1 MIRRIFKK
9 DQSTRRLYNKSE
21 RTSSDNATRASINGP
36 YLKVHIR
43 IRPTNGWAVLS
54 PRTLWSCRELLYFLT
69 WRDLKVRYAQTALG
83 ALWAVLQP
91 LSMMLLFTLLFSR
104 LSGLANTETPYP
116 LFAYAGLLPW
126 TFFSNAISHGGHSLV
141 GSAHIITKVYFPRVL
156 IPIAAVLS
164 GLVDLLLG
172 LAVLVPLMLFYQ
184 AAPTW
189 QLLGLPVAI
198 GFITVAA
205 SAIGIWIAA
214 VNVKYRDVRF
224 ALPFIVQLW
233 LFASPVFYSTDRLP
247 EKWRWVMAVN
257 PVAAPIEVFRASLL
271 GLPMNHRFLWI
282 SGGAT
287 IVLLAISAV
296 TFRRIERSFADIV

>member
-1 MIRRIFKK
+1 MIRRIFTK
-9 DQSTRRLYNKSE
+9 DQSTRRLYNNGE
-21 RTSSDNATRASINGP
+21 RTSSNNAERASINGP
-36 YLKVHIR
+36 YLKLHTR
-43 IRPTNGWAVLS
+43 IRATSGWAALS
-54 PRTLWSCRELLYFLT
+54 PQALWSCRELLYFLT

-83 ALWAVLQP
+83 AVWAVLQP
-91 LSMMLLFTLLFSR
+91 LSMMFLFTVLFSR
-104 LSGLANTETPYP
+104 LSGLATAETPYP

-141 GSAHIITKVYFPRVL
+141 GSAHIITKVYFPRML

-164 GLVDLLLG
+164 GLVDLRLG
-172 LAVLVPLMLFYQ
+172 LAVLIPLMFFYR

-198 GFITVAA
+198 GLITVAA
-205 SAIGIWIAA
+205 LGTGIWIAA

-233 LFASPVFYSTDRLP
+233 LFASPVFYSSDRLP
-247 EKWRWVMAVN
+247 ERWRWVMAVN
-257 PVAAPIEVFRASLL
+257 PVAAPIEVFRSSLL
-271 GLPMNHRFLWI
+271 GLPMNQQLLWI

-287 IVLLAISAV
+287 IVLLAIAAW

>member
-1 MIRRIFKK
+1 
-9 DQSTRRLYNKSE
+9 
-21 RTSSDNATRASINGP
+21 
-36 YLKVHIR
+36 LKVHTR
-43 IRPTNGWAVLS
+43 IRATNGWTVLS

-69 WRDLKVRYAQTALG
+69 LRDLKVRYAQTVLG

-91 LSMMLLFTLLFSR
+91 FSMMLLFTLLFSR
-104 LSGLANTETPYP
+104 LSGLADTEAPYP

-172 LAVLVPLMLFYQ
+172 LALLVPLMFFYQ

-189 QLLGLPVAI
+189 HLLGLPVAI

-205 SAIGIWIAA
+205 LGTGIWIAA

-271 GLPMNHRFLWI
+271 GLPLNHRLLWM
-282 SGGAT
+282 SVGAT
-287 IVLLAISAV
+287 IVLLAIAAF